1 MASRSSTVIISSSP
15 IAKVGGLL
23 TLTIA
28 EINGTWL
35 PFSLADGPLAPKY
48 DSHPFGD
55 WPPNLVITRGS
66 TGSLLYYT
74 KQQEDLTP
82 VSQKISACKAS
93 LEARSVFVP
102 KNPVI
107 DVGDDPMLQAM

>member
-1 MASRSSTVIISSSP
+1 MASRSSIVIISSSP

-35 PFSLADGPLAPKY
+35 PFSFASVPLAPKF
-48 DSHPFGD
+48 DSHLFGG
-55 WPPNLVITRGS
+55 WPPNLVSTMGG

-74 KQQEDLTP
+74 KQDSSRTFGCSSCNEMM
-82 VSQKISACKAS
+82 
-93 LEARSVFVP
+93 EA
-102 KNPVI
+102 
-107 DVGDDPMLQAM
+107 